1 MPPNN
6 WEDEFGTPPREMN
19 EDEYRMAVLSTLFQ
33 LKKDVKN
40 QQVKSEEKFTIL
52 QEEIE
57 RRTQCIPRMDKLI
70 WAGCVLVPT
79 LFGLFAW
86 LAERLLR

>member
-1 MPPNN
+1 MQPNN

-19 EDEYRMAVLSTLFQ
+19 EDEYRVAVLSTLYR
-33 LKKDVKN
+33 LKKDIKN
-40 QQVKSEEKFTIL
+40 QEEKFTII
-52 QEEIE
+52 QTEI
-57 RRTQCIPRMDKLI
+57 RNHSQSLSKHDKFI

-86 LAERLLR
+86 LAEKLIG